1 MFINKPNI
9 VILMADQLTASA
21 LRTYGNKVSLTPNID
36 KLAKQ
41 GVVFESAYCNS
52 PLCAPSRASLM
63 TGQLISRNAVY
74 DNAAEF
80 HADSPTL
87 CHYLREQG
95 YQTWLSGKMHFCGPD
110 QLHGFDERLTTDIYP
125 ADFGWTPDWQR
136 PERRLDWYH
145 NMSSVLEAGE
155 CVRTNQLDFDDEA
168 LFMARQRLYDAA
180 RRPGEKPFMLLM
192 SLTHPHDPFA
202 IPRRYLDRFREEDI
216 DLPQTRAAEVEDDP
230 HSARLRTMYQL
241 EEGVLSEE
249 HIRRAR
255 HAYYGALAYVDD
267 CFGEIVNT
275 LEETGLCEDTV
286 VMVIADHGEMLGERG
301 LWYKMTFFE
310 NAVRIPLIVH
320 NPKRFSP
327 KRVTQSVSLV
337 DLLPTLVELARGEE
351 GVAQAIAPLDGHSLV
366 PHLEGKEGPD
376 GVYSEYL
383 AEGALGPM
391 LMIRRGPWKYIHSFS
406 DAPQLFNLHD
416 DPHERVNLADEPHHR
431 ALAAEFAG
439 QVSAHWNLDDLRE
452 RVLASQQKRLFLTR
466 IAGRD
471 AIPKWDYQPHQDAA
485 QRYIR
490 NHQTLDE
497 QEAFARYPRPL
508 KQPAGKSQ

>member
-1 MFINKPNI
+1 MLINKPNI

-36 KLAKQ
+36 KLASQ

-63 TGQLISRNAVY
+63 TGQFISRNAVY

-80 HADSPTL
+80 HADSPTF

-95 YQTWLSGKMHFCGPD
+95 YRTWLSGKMHFCGPD

-180 RRPGEKPFMLLM
+180 RRPSEQPFMLLM

-202 IPRRYLDRFREEDI
+202 IPKRYLDRFREEDI
-216 DLPQTRAAEVEDDP
+216 DMPQTRGGDVADDP
-230 HSARLRTMYQL
+230 HSARLRQMYQL
-241 EEGVLSEE
+241 EEGLLNDE

-267 CFGEIVNT
+267 CFGEVVKT
-275 LEETGLCEDTV
+275 LEETGLAEDTI
-286 VMVIADHGEMLGERG
+286 VMVIADHGEMLGERD

-310 NAVRIPLIVH
+310 NAVRIPFIVH

-327 KRVTQSVSLV
+327 KRVTESVSLV
-337 DLLPTLVELARGEE
+337 DLLPTLTELASGEDRK
-351 GVAQAIAPLDGHSLV
+351 AQAISPLDGNSLV
-366 PHLEGKEGPD
+366 PHLLGQPGPD
-376 GVYSEYL
+376 GAWSEYL
-383 AEGALGPM
+383 AEGATGPM
-391 LMIRRGPWKYIHSFS
+391 LMIRRGPWKYIQSFS
-406 DAPQLFNLHD
+406 DAPQLFHLQD
-416 DPHERVNLADEPHHR
+416 DPLERVNLATDPR
-431 ALAAEFAG
+431 GQGIAAEFAQ
-439 QVSAHWNLDDLRE
+439 QVTAHWDDDALRE

-466 IAGRD
+466 IAGHD
-471 AIPKWDYQPHQDAA
+471 GIPKWDFQPHQDAS

-508 KQPAGKSQ
+508 QQPAGK

>member
-1 MFINKPNI
+1 MLIKKPNI

-21 LRTYGNKVSLTPNID
+21 LKTYGNNVSLTPNID
-36 KLAKQ
+36 KLADE

-63 TGQLISRNAVY
+63 TGQFISRNAVY

-80 HADSPTL
+80 HADSPTF

-95 YQTWLSGKMHFCGPD
+95 YRTWLSGKMHFCGPD

-125 ADFGWTPDWQR
+125 ADFGWTPDWER

-168 LFMARQRLYDAA
+168 LFLARQRLYDAA
-180 RRPGEKPFMLLM
+180 RRPAEQPFMLLL

-202 IPRRYLDRFREEDI
+202 IPRRYLDRFREEAI
-216 DLPQTRAAEVEDDP
+216 DMPKTRKQDVEEDA
-230 HSARLRTMYQL
+230 HSARLRAMYQL
-241 EEGVLSEE
+241 EEGLLSDEQ
-249 HIRRAR
+249 IRRAR

-267 CFGEIVNT
+267 CFGEIINT
-275 LEETGLCEDTV
+275 LQETGLAEDTV
-286 VMVIADHGEMLGERG
+286 VLVVADHGEMLGERD

-310 NAVRIPLIVH
+310 NAVRIPFIVH
-320 NPKRFSP
+320 SPARFAP
-327 KRVTQSVSLV
+327 RRIAHSVSLV
-337 DLLPTLVELARGEE
+337 DLLPTLVELASGEDRK
-351 GVAQAIAPLDGHSLV
+351 AQAIAPLDGNSLV
-366 PHLEGKEGPD
+366 PHLRGESGPD
-376 GVYSEYL
+376 GACSEYL

-406 DAPQLFNLHD
+406 EAPQLFHLQN
-416 DPHERVNLADEPHHR
+416 DPDERQNLAASSDYQQVS
-431 ALAAEFAG
+431 AEFAAE
-439 QVSAHWNLDDLRE
+439 VSRRWDLPALRE
-452 RVLASQQKRLFLTR
+452 QVLASQKRRLFLTR
-466 IAGRD
+466 IAGSD
-471 AIPKWDYQPHQDAA
+471 AIPKWDFQPHQEAS

-508 KQPAGKSQ
+508 KQPAGK

>member
-1 MFINKPNI
+1 MLINKPNI

-21 LRTYGNKVSLTPNID
+21 LKTYGNKVSLTPNID
-36 KLAKQ
+36 KLADE

-52 PLCAPSRASLM
+52 PLCAPSRAALM
-63 TGQLISRNAVY
+63 TGQFISRNAVY

-95 YQTWLSGKMHFCGPD
+95 YRTWLSGKMHFCGPD

-168 LFMARQRLYDAA
+168 LFLARQRLYDAA
-180 RRPGEKPFMLLM
+180 RRPEEQPFMLLL

-202 IPRRYLDRFREEDI
+202 IPRRYLERFNDADI
-216 DLPQTRAAEVEDDP
+216 DLPQTRREDVEDDA
-230 HSARLRTMYQL
+230 HSARLRAMYQL
-241 EEGVLSEE
+241 EEGLLSDE

-267 CFGEIVNT
+267 CFGEMIAT
-275 LEETGLCEDTV
+275 LQETGLAENTV
-286 VMVIADHGEMLGERG
+286 VLVVADHGEMLGERD

-310 NAVRIPLIVH
+310 NAVHIPFIVH
-320 NPKRFSP
+320 NPARFAP
-327 KRVTQSVSLV
+327 RRIAQSVSLV
-337 DLLPTLVELARGEE
+337 DLLPTLIELASGEE
-351 GVAQAIAPLDGHSLV
+351 GNARAIAPLDGHSLV
-366 PHLEGKEGPD
+366 PHLRGETGPD

-391 LMIRRGPWKYIHSFS
+391 LMIRHGPWKYIYSFS
-406 DAPQLFNLHD
+406 DAPQLFHLHN
-416 DPHERVNLADEPHHR
+416 DPHERVNLAAEK
-431 ALAAEFAG
+431 AYQQVAAAFAAEAD
-439 QVSAHWNLDDLRE
+439 AHWDVAGLRE
-452 RVLASQQKRLFLTR
+452 QVLASQQRRLFLTR
-466 IAGRD
+466 IAGQH
-471 AIPKWDYQPHQDAA
+471 AIPEWDFQPHQAA
-485 QRYIR
+485 SQRYIR

-497 QEAFARYPRPL
+497 QETFARYPRPL
-508 KQPAGKSQ
+508 KQPAGK

>member
-1 MFINKPNI
+1 
-9 VILMADQLTASA
+9 MADQLTASA
-21 LRTYGNKVSLTPNID
+21 LKTYGNKVSLTPNID
-36 KLAKQ
+36 KLANE

-63 TGQLISRNAVY
+63 TGQFISNNAVY

-80 HADSPTL
+80 HADSPTF

-95 YQTWLSGKMHFCGPD
+95 YHTWLSGKMHFCGPD

-125 ADFGWTPDWQR
+125 ADFGWTPDWEQ

-145 NMSSVLEAGE
+145 NMSSVLDAGE

-168 LFMARQRLYDAA
+168 LFLARQRLYDAA
-180 RRPGEKPFMLLM
+180 RRPADQPFMLLL

-216 DLPQTRAAEVEDDP
+216 DMPHTRKEEVEDDA
-230 HSARLRTMYQL
+230 HSARLRAMYQL
-241 EEGVLSEE
+241 EDGLISDE
-249 HIRRAR
+249 HVRRAR
-255 HAYYGALAYVDD
+255 HAYYGAMAYVDD
-267 CFGEIVNT
+267 CFGEVVKT
-275 LEETGLCEDTV
+275 LEETGLAENTV
-286 VMVIADHGEMLGERG
+286 VLVVADHGEMLGERG

-310 NAVRIPLIVH
+310 NAVRIPFIVH
-320 NPKRFSP
+320 NPARFAP
-327 KRVTQSVSLV
+327 KRITQSVSLV
-337 DLLPTLVELARGEE
+337 DLLPTLVELASGEDRKP
-351 GVAQAIAPLDGHSLV
+351 QAISPLDGNSLV
-366 PHLEGKEGPD
+366 PHLRGEVGPD
-376 GVYSEYL
+376 GAFSEYL

-406 DAPQLFNLHD
+406 EAPQLFDLAN
-416 DPHERVNLADEPHHR
+416 DPHERQNLATE
-431 ALAAEFAG
+431 AEHQLVADAF
-439 QVSAHWNLDDLRE
+439 SAEVASHWDLPALRE
-452 RVLASQQKRLFLTR
+452 QVLASQKRRSFLTR

-471 AIPKWDYQPHQDAA
+471 AIPKWDFQPHLDAS

-497 QEAFARYPRPL
+497 QEAFARYP
-508 KQPAGKSQ
+508 QPSKHSAGK

>member
-1 MFINKPNI
+1 MLIKKPNI

-21 LRTYGNKVSLTPNID
+21 LKTYGNNVSLTPNID
-36 KLAKQ
+36 KLADE

-63 TGQLISRNAVY
+63 TGQFISRNAVY

-80 HADSPTL
+80 HADSPTF

-95 YQTWLSGKMHFCGPD
+95 YRTWLSGKMHFCGPD

-125 ADFGWTPDWQR
+125 ADFGWTPDWER

-168 LFMARQRLYDAA
+168 LFLARQRLYDAA
-180 RRPGEKPFMLLM
+180 RRPTEQPFMLLL

-202 IPRRYLDRFREEDI
+202 IPRRYLDRFREDEI
-216 DLPQTRAAEVEDDP
+216 DMPQTRKQDVEEDA
-230 HSARLRTMYQL
+230 HSARLRAMYQL
-241 EEGVLSEE
+241 EEGLLSDE

-267 CFGEIVNT
+267 CFGEIVKT
-275 LEETGLCEDTV
+275 LEETGLAQDTV
-286 VMVIADHGEMLGERG
+286 VLVVADHGEMLGERD

-310 NAVRIPLIVH
+310 NAVRIPFIVH
-320 NPKRFSP
+320 NPARFAP
-327 KRVTQSVSLV
+327 RRIPHSVSLV
-337 DLLPTLVELARGEE
+337 DLLPTLVELASGEDRK
-351 GVAQAIAPLDGHSLV
+351 AQAIAPLDGNSLV
-366 PHLEGKEGPD
+366 AHLRGEAGPD
-376 GVYSEYL
+376 GAYSEYL

-406 DAPQLFNLHD
+406 EAPQLFDLQH
-416 DPHERVNLADEPHHR
+416 DPHERQNLATHSDYQQVC
-431 ALAAEFAG
+431 ADFAAEVATRWDLP
-439 QVSAHWNLDDLRE
+439 ALRE
-452 RVLASQQKRLFLTR
+452 QVLASQKRRLFLTR
-466 IAGRD
+466 IAGSD
-471 AIPKWDYQPHQDAA
+471 AIPKWDFQPHQEAS

-508 KQPAGKSQ
+508 KQSAGK